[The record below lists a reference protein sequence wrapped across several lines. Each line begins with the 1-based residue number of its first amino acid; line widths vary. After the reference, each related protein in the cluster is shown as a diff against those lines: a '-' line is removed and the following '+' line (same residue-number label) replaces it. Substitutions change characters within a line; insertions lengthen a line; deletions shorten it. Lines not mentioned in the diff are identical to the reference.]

1 MRSVRARPTGAPGWH
16 RRRGVPSTFPTS
28 SPSKAGAR
36 PRPSTPLSASRATLA
51 RRQPRQPLSRQPHP
65 AAAPRPTH
73 PTPSTVRRPCTPAGG
88 PSAVRDP
95 RGTGTALAPL
105 SCPAAPPRTDQREA
119 PLRHQTDALPE
130 HSVLRQLR
138 QVALDAR
145 PRGVTWAQFRAA
157 ARGSQHS
164 WLPTFSHPTY
174 LGECRI
180 GSSFPCTSSKTRSDD
195 SHPPRILNYRQPA
208 GISGQ

>member
-51 RRQPRQPLSRQPHP
+51 RWQPRQPHP

-174 LGECRI
+174 PEE
-180 GSSFPCTSSKTRSDD
+180 
-195 SHPPRILNYRQPA
+195 
-208 GISGQ
+208 